1 MVSGLKRLASL
12 CKVALVGLPAEL
24 EGLLVLIDDALI
36 DLILDMID
44 AFAFLELEEV
54 HVFTLFRD
62 DIGH

>member
-12 CKVALVGLPAEL
+12 CKVALVRLPAEL

-36 DLILDMID
+36 DLILDVID
-44 AFAFLELEEV
+44 AFAFLELEKV
-54 HVFTLFRD
+54 HVFTLLRD